1 MYLDE
6 CMLPFHFVM
15 YDIKLLSA
23 MYGYIIFIDSINFY
37 VVVFSRRRRMIGR
50 ERIEIERKR

>member
-1 MYLDE
+1 MVNVQTFLL

-23 MYGYIIFIDSINFY
+23 MYGYIIFIDLINFY
-37 VVVFSRRRRMIGR
+37 VIGPVR
-50 ERIEIERKR
+50 